1 MAHSCGGL
9 HRDRISTSTMERIE
23 PSLETGINQAS
34 SHKHDDD
41 SITAAI
47 ITAAFD
53 ADRDDVRDLCC
64 VMNKIATLSCAFHH
78 SVQTDSADTLISR
91 QRRSVLELAPTACQG
106 TLGLA
111 QTTTNILVPLV
122 IDQEPLSV

>member
-1 MAHSCGGL
+1 
-9 HRDRISTSTMERIE
+9 MERIE

-53 ADRDDVRDLCC
+53 ADRDHVRDLCC
-64 VMNKIATLSCAFHH
+64 HHTKLALRETTALHSITGATLQMLLC
-78 SVQTDSADTLISR
+78 I
-91 QRRSVLELAPTACQG
+91 RSVLFG
-106 TLGLA
+106 TI
-111 QTTTNILVPLV
+111 QPLHV
-122 IDQEPLSV
+122 SVVYGRALMVAARALLPRS